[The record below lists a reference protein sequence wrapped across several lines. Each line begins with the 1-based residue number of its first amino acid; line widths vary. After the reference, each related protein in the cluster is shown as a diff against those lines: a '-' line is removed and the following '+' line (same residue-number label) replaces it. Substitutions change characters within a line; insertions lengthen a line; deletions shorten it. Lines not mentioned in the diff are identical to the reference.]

1 MCVGLLLRS
10 CAQVSTQV
18 SRKRARVQVRKEI
31 GDASDFLHKV
41 LAYDPTG
48 KRYKKAFVAAKK
60 CVESVTPQQAD
71 KASMA
76 CGLLLKWLQL
86 QFEVSDKA
94 VASRKARV
102 KETGAIEAIEDDE
115 EEEAEVNARL
125 KAKEEEEAAARAA
138 AEAEAAAAADAAK
151 AAEEAA
157 AAGGE

>member
-1 MCVGLLLRS
+1 M
-10 CAQVSTQV
+10 
-18 SRKRARVQVRKEI
+18 QVRKEI

-125 KAKEEEEAAARAA
+125 KAKEEEAAARAA